1 MPGMVGPGSRGAR
14 GLDPRLLVW
23 IKICGITST
32 RDALAALEAGADAVG
47 LNFIPT
53 SKRYL
58 PADRARAVADAVR
71 GKLELVG
78 VVADRSAAE
87 LEALRASVGLDWL
100 QFHGSEPP
108 AQLAEV
114 PRAFKAVGIDGP
126 EDVERAL
133 AYPGVRLLVDKKAG
147 PAQGGTGQAFDW
159 SLVRELSRER
169 PLILAGGLTPDNVAD
184 AIREV
189 VPFGVD
195 VASGVE
201 LGTPGVKDLARMVD
215 FVARARGAATA

>member
-1 MPGMVGPGSRGAR
+1 M
-14 GLDPRLLVW
+14 W
-23 IKICGITST
+23 IKVCGITST
-32 RDALAALEAGADAVG
+32 RDALAALEAGADALG

-58 PADRARAVADAVR
+58 PPERARAVADAVR

-78 VVADRSAAE
+78 VVADLAPSE

-100 QFHGSEPP
+100 QFHGSESPEAL
-108 AQLAEV
+108 AQV
-114 PRAFKAVGIDGP
+114 PRSYKAVGIDGP
-126 EDVERAL
+126 EDVELAV

-147 PAQGGTGQAFDW
+147 PARGGTGQAFDW

-169 PLILAGGLTPDNVAD
+169 PLILAGGLNPDNVAA

-189 VPFGVD
+189 SPFGVD

-201 LGTPGVKDLARMVD
+201 LGTPGLKDPAKMAE
-215 FVARARGAATA
+215 FVARARGAATT

>member
-1 MPGMVGPGSRGAR
+1 
-14 GLDPRLLVW
+14 VW
-23 IKICGITST
+23 IKICGITT
-32 RDALAALEAGADAVG
+32 VDDALGVLEAGADAIG
-47 LNFIPT
+47 LNLIPT

-58 PADRARAVADAVR
+58 PPERARAVARAVR

-87 LEALRASVGLDWL
+87 LEELRTDLGLDWL
-100 QFHGSEPP
+100 QLHGGEAP
-108 AQLAEV
+108 AEVARV

-126 EDVERAL
+126 EDVELAL
-133 AYPGVRLLVDKKAG
+133 SYPGMRLLVDKKAG
-147 PAQGGTGQAFDW
+147 PALGGTGQSFDW

-189 VPFGVD
+189 LPFGVD

-201 LGTPGVKDLARMVD
+201 AGTPGVKDLERTRD